1 MGIEGVP
8 AHLKS
13 GNMDIISTPPGFCI
27 SNIVCAEECTPRQRK
42 IQVGVDTR
50 ADNWIRPSSEA
61 LRPRKTEVR
70 RRRPLKVS
78 ETEVLEE
85 VPVFNPTEEEFSD
98 TLSYISSLRDRAEPY
113 GICCVVPP
121 PSWKPPCL
129 FKEKKIWEA
138 STFFPQVQLFGIQ
151 TENPKIKKEVD
162 ADSDDAASEGVQ
174 FGPGYTLETFKNFA
188 DTYKKSHFIMKDE
201 VLGSEN
207 SSPRLKPD
215 ELTVADIEKE
225 YRQLVESPLIEI
237 GTQKLLE
244 VDFPYLHHLNLAS
257 THQFWE
263 SEKERLYSLC
273 YLYVGAPRV
282 WYSVAG
288 CHRSKFK
295 AAMKSFI
302 PEMSEEQPKKSHDPV
317 MIMSP
322 YQLSMEGSYYS
333 AFDTGFNCLEKA
345 DFAPRDW
352 LPHGDIAVQLNQE
365 KSKKSLT
372 SYDKL
377 LLSAAREAVKCLKE
391 YALSKKNTACYMRW
405 NDSGGTDGLFS
416 NIVKEKNRREFL
428 SNSLESQRMDK
439 SYDAVTKR
447 ECYVCLGDLYL
458 SAVNCSCSADRYS
471 CLGHMRKLCACP
483 CDRKSFLYMYNID
496 ELNLLVEAQLYVQMG
511 RHRSKILCFSSHH
524 KFTTRR
530 QQRQGNRYRSWN

>member
-1 MGIEGVP
+1 
-8 AHLKS
+8 
-13 GNMDIISTPPGFCI
+13 
-27 SNIVCAEECTPRQRK
+27 
-42 IQVGVDTR
+42 
-50 ADNWIRPSSEA
+50 
-61 LRPRKTEVR
+61 VR

-138 STFFPQVQLFGIQ
+138 STIFPQVQLFGIQ
-151 TENPKIKKEVD
+151 TKNPKIKKEVD

-237 GTQKLLE
+237 GVMLKSSLLLLYMKRGWNLNSTAKLPGSLLSLE
-244 VDFPYLHHLNLAS
+244 GCESICVPRLSVGMCLS
-257 THQFWE
+257 SQFWE

-416 NIVKEKNRREFL
+416 NIVKSRIKQEKNRLEFL

>member
-1 MGIEGVP
+1 M
-8 AHLKS
+8 
-13 GNMDIISTPPGFCI
+13 
-27 SNIVCAEECTPRQRK
+27 
-42 IQVGVDTR
+42 
-50 ADNWIRPSSEA
+50 
-61 LRPRKTEVR
+61 
-70 RRRPLKVS
+70 S

-98 TLSYISSLRDRAEPY
+98 TLSYIYQAWVTELSRMESVVLFLHLHGNLHKAANQFVFLRLSVGMCLSS
-113 GICCVVPP
+113 
-121 PSWKPPCL
+121 
-129 FKEKKIWEA
+129 
-138 STFFPQVQLFGIQ
+138 
-151 TENPKIKKEVD
+151 
-162 ADSDDAASEGVQ
+162 
-174 FGPGYTLETFKNFA
+174 
-188 DTYKKSHFIMKDE
+188 
-201 VLGSEN
+201 
-207 SSPRLKPD
+207 
-215 ELTVADIEKE
+215 
-225 YRQLVESPLIEI
+225 
-237 GTQKLLE
+237 
-244 VDFPYLHHLNLAS
+244 
-257 THQFWE
+257 QFWE

-273 YLYVGAPRV
+273 YLHVGAPRV

-345 DFAPRDW
+345 DFAPLDW

-405 NDSGGTDGLFS
+405 NDSCGTDGLFS
-416 NIVKEKNRREFL
+416 NIVKSRIKQEKNRLEFL

-439 SYDAVTKR
+439 SVMM
-447 ECYVCLGDLYL
+447 L
-458 SAVNCSCSADRYS
+458 
-471 CLGHMRKLCACP
+471 
-483 CDRKSFLYMYNID
+483 
-496 ELNLLVEAQLYVQMG
+496 
-511 RHRSKILCFSSHH
+511 
-524 KFTTRR
+524 
-530 QQRQGNRYRSWN
+530 